1 MTIILSS
8 QGQQF
13 LTVREQNSAECDA
26 CLKQL
31 LCCCFKISIPEAVK
45 KIGNHPVFGDVIVSQ
60 QITNEAH
67 FLKCSGR
74 VVNFLS

>member
-8 QGQQF
+8 QGQPF
-13 LTVREQNSAECDA
+13 LTVREQDSASCDA

-45 KIGNHPVFGDVIVSQ
+45 KIGSHPSFGDVIISQ
-60 QITNEAH
+60 QIKNEE
-67 FLKCSGR
+67 LCINCSGR
-74 VVNFLS
+74 VVKFAK